1 MDKADKSPSEK
12 GRKINPLGL
21 NTNHDLLNSIH
32 TWYGITVF
40 PKKNMWSHKET
51 ACFPY
56 QNSYFRRSR
65 EIHTLPP
72 EIRSLYYILLDD
84 QRPAVGIV
92 AAAVLNILQFVV
104 HLQAALARF
113 VTELP
118 FATRFLVV
126 DIADRRDHRSRSRR
140 RRTPRTSRA
149 RRPQRDVLRPS
160 SPYPSPTAADSCW

>member
-1 MDKADKSPSEK
+1 M
-12 GRKINPLGL
+12 R
-21 NTNHDLLNSIH
+21 
-32 TWYGITVF
+32 
-40 PKKNMWSHKET
+40 SHKET
-51 ACFPY
+51 ARFPY

-72 EIRSLYYILLDD
+72 EIHSLYYILLDD

-126 DIADRRDHRSRSRR
+126 DIADRRDHRSRSAGGALLERR
-140 RRTPRTSRA
+140 ELVDRNGNVYR
-149 RRPQRDVLRPS
+149 
-160 SPYPSPTAADSCW
+160 